1 MNPRIIGLLIK
12 GNAEKEKYEIQKNNV
27 LYHLLGQYVAE
38 AIQATIGNA
47 HRKKGTKP
55 HEYPKKPFEIKD
67 SQNNYSEKE
76 LQKQRELFV
85 MKLMAMQSNYEISH
99 PKNQEHVL

>member
-47 HRKKGTKP
+47 HRKKELSRMNILKSHLRLRILIITILKR
-55 HEYPKKPFEIKD
+55 
-67 SQNNYSEKE
+67 NYRN
-76 LQKQRELFV
+76 RE
-85 MKLMAMQSNYEISH
+85 NY
-99 PKNQEHVL
+99 LL